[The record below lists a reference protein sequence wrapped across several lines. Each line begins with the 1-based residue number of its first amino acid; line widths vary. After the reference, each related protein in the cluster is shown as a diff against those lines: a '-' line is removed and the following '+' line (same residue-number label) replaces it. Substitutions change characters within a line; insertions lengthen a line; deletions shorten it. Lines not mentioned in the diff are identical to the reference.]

1 MFDVKK
7 TKDACVRWIRDWFE
21 ENGPGCNAVI
31 GISGGKDSSVVAG
44 LCVEALGVDRVIGVT
59 MPNGVQPDIDDSIR
73 LINHLGIKRYDVN
86 IGAAYD
92 ALMAEVE
99 LKLGHEASAQTRINM
114 APRLRMTALYA
125 VSQSNNGRVANT
137 CNLSEDWVGY
147 STRYG
152 DAAGD
157 FSPLGGLTV
166 QEVVAIGKELGL
178 PVELVE
184 KTPSDGLCGKTDE
197 DNLGFTYAVL
207 DRYIRTGVC
216 EDPDTK
222 ALIDRKHVMNLF
234 KLKPIPHFDPGS
246 WSPRANGHCYLNLTQ
261 SDRGKPVAD
270 IRAMIWK
277 WHFPQLKAFFEQ
289 ETGQTLQAGIT
300 VLVRVQVSF
309 SEMFGMS
316 LFIDDID
323 PAFTVGEQALAKK
336 KAIEKLTTGGY
347 LEMQQELA
355 IPRLPYRLAV
365 ITSKT
370 AAGYGDFRRH
380 LLENEAGYAF
390 RLDLYEA
397 LMQGEQAPASIIAAL
412 AEAQEHPCD
421 AILILRGG
429 GSEMD
434 LACFDDYDLAVAIA
448 TCAAPVVTA
457 IGHDR
462 DFHIADLVANRSVKT
477 PTALADLFLDAYA
490 AEDAL
495 LDDLQAR
502 VRRAVAD
509 RLGGMLRKVDS
520 LAQRLRFAAGARID
534 RARAALDL
542 KEALIKASDPRKI
555 LSMGYALVTGRDGKV
570 LKSVAPVAAGD
581 RIGVRFADG
590 TIRATVDSIDFSTS
604 SK

>member
-1 MFDVKK
+1 MA
-7 TKDACVRWIRDWFE
+7 KDY
-21 ENGPGCNAVI
+21 
-31 GISGGKDSSVVAG
+31 
-44 LCVEALGVDRVIGVT
+44 L
-59 MPNGVQPDIDDSIR
+59 
-73 LINHLGIKRYDVN
+73 
-86 IGAAYD
+86 
-92 ALMAEVE
+92 E
-99 LKLGHEASAQTRINM
+99 LKELLA
-114 APRLRMTALYA
+114 
-125 VSQSNNGRVANT
+125 RVKEGV
-137 CNLSEDWVGY
+137 ED
-147 STRYG
+147 
-152 DAAGD
+152 A
-157 FSPLGGLTV
+157 FP
-166 QEVVAIGKELGL
+166 
-178 PVELVE
+178 
-184 KTPSDGLCGKTDE
+184 
-197 DNLGFTYAVL
+197 
-207 DRYIRTGVC
+207 DRYWV
-216 EDPDTK
+216 K
-222 ALIDRKHVMNLF
+222 AEI
-234 KLKPIPHFDPGS
+234 GS
-246 WSPRANGHCYLNLTQ
+246 WSPRANGHCYLTLTQ
-261 SDRGKPVAD
+261 SVRGKPVAD

-277 WHFPQLKAFFEQ
+277 WQFPQLKAFFEQ
-289 ETGQTLQAGIT
+289 ESGQPLQAGIT

-309 SEMFGMS
+309 SEMFGIS

-336 KAIEKLTTGGY
+336 KTIEKLTAGGY

-355 IPRLPYRLAV
+355 LPRLPYRLAV

-397 LMQGEQAPASIIAAL
+397 LMQGEQAPASIISAL
-412 AEAQEHPCD
+412 LEAQEQPCD

-448 TCAAPVVTA
+448 TCPAPVVTA

-495 LDDLQAR
+495 LDDLQLR

-509 RLGGMLRKVDS
+509 RVNAMVRKVDS

-570 LKSVAPVAAGD
+570 LKSAAPVAAGD

-590 TIRATVDSIDFSTS
+590 TIRATVDAVDFSTS

>member
-1 MFDVKK
+1 MA
-7 TKDACVRWIRDWFE
+7 KDYLELTELLARIKE
-21 ENGPGCNAVI
+21 G
-31 GISGGKDSSVVAG
+31 
-44 LCVEALGVDRVIGVT
+44 VE
-59 MPNGVQPDIDDSIR
+59 
-73 LINHLGIKRYDVN
+73 
-86 IGAAYD
+86 D
-92 ALMAEVE
+92 AF
-99 LKLGHEASAQTRINM
+99 
-114 APRLRMTALYA
+114 P
-125 VSQSNNGRVANT
+125 
-137 CNLSEDWVGY
+137 
-147 STRYG
+147 
-152 DAAGD
+152 
-157 FSPLGGLTV
+157 
-166 QEVVAIGKELGL
+166 
-178 PVELVE
+178 
-184 KTPSDGLCGKTDE
+184 
-197 DNLGFTYAVL
+197 
-207 DRYIRTGVC
+207 DRYWV
-216 EDPDTK
+216 K
-222 ALIDRKHVMNLF
+222 AEI
-234 KLKPIPHFDPGS
+234 GS

-289 ETGQTLQAGIT
+289 ESGQPLQAGIT

-336 KAIEKLTTGGY
+336 RAIEKLTAGGY

-412 AEAQEHPCD
+412 AEAQEQPCD

-448 TCAAPVVTA
+448 TCPAPVVTA

-495 LDDLQAR
+495 LDGLETR
-502 VRRAVAD
+502 VRRAITD
-509 RLGGMLRKVDS
+509 RLNGMARKVDS

-555 LSMGYALVTGRDGKV
+555 LSMGYALVTGGDGKV

-590 TIRATVDSIDFSTS
+590 TIRATVDSV
-604 SK
+604 KRN

>member
-1 MFDVKK
+1 MAKDYLELTELLARVKERVE
-7 TKDACVRWIRDWFE
+7 DAFPE
-21 ENGPGCNAVI
+21 
-31 GISGGKDSSVVAG
+31 
-44 LCVEALGVDRVIGVT
+44 
-59 MPNGVQPDIDDSIR
+59 
-73 LINHLGIKRYDVN
+73 RYWVK
-86 IGAAYD
+86 
-92 ALMAEVE
+92 AE
-99 LKLGHEASAQTRINM
+99 I
-114 APRLRMTALYA
+114 
-125 VSQSNNGRVANT
+125 
-137 CNLSEDWVGY
+137 
-147 STRYG
+147 
-152 DAAGD
+152 
-157 FSPLGGLTV
+157 
-166 QEVVAIGKELGL
+166 
-178 PVELVE
+178 
-184 KTPSDGLCGKTDE
+184 
-197 DNLGFTYAVL
+197 
-207 DRYIRTGVC
+207 
-216 EDPDTK
+216 
-222 ALIDRKHVMNLF
+222 
-234 KLKPIPHFDPGS
+234 GS

-277 WHFPQLKAFFEQ
+277 WNFPQLKAFFEH

-336 KAIEKLTTGGY
+336 KAIEKLTAGGS
-347 LEMQQELA
+347 LEMPQELA
-355 IPRLPYRLAV
+355 LPRLPYRLAV

-412 AEAQEHPCD
+412 AEAQEQPCD

-509 RLGGMLRKVDS
+509 RLNGMARKVDS

-555 LSMGYALVTGRDGKV
+555 LSMGYALVTGGDGKV
-570 LKSVAPVAAGD
+570 LKSAAPVAAGD

-590 TIRATVDSIDFSTS
+590 TIRATVDSV
-604 SK
+604 KKN

>member
-1 MFDVKK
+1 MA
-7 TKDACVRWIRDWFE
+7 KDYLELTELLARIKE
-21 ENGPGCNAVI
+21 G
-31 GISGGKDSSVVAG
+31 
-44 LCVEALGVDRVIGVT
+44 VE
-59 MPNGVQPDIDDSIR
+59 
-73 LINHLGIKRYDVN
+73 
-86 IGAAYD
+86 D
-92 ALMAEVE
+92 AF
-99 LKLGHEASAQTRINM
+99 
-114 APRLRMTALYA
+114 P
-125 VSQSNNGRVANT
+125 
-137 CNLSEDWVGY
+137 
-147 STRYG
+147 
-152 DAAGD
+152 
-157 FSPLGGLTV
+157 
-166 QEVVAIGKELGL
+166 
-178 PVELVE
+178 
-184 KTPSDGLCGKTDE
+184 
-197 DNLGFTYAVL
+197 
-207 DRYIRTGVC
+207 DRYWV
-216 EDPDTK
+216 K
-222 ALIDRKHVMNLF
+222 AEI
-234 KLKPIPHFDPGS
+234 GS
-246 WSPRANGHCYLNLTQ
+246 WSPRVNGHCYLNLTQ

-336 KAIEKLTTGGY
+336 KAIEKLTAGGY

-590 TIRATVDSIDFSTS
+590 TIRATVDSV
-604 SK
+604 KEN

>member
-1 MFDVKK
+1 MA
-7 TKDACVRWIRDWFE
+7 KDYLELTELLARIKE
-21 ENGPGCNAVI
+21 G
-31 GISGGKDSSVVAG
+31 
-44 LCVEALGVDRVIGVT
+44 VE
-59 MPNGVQPDIDDSIR
+59 
-73 LINHLGIKRYDVN
+73 
-86 IGAAYD
+86 D
-92 ALMAEVE
+92 AF
-99 LKLGHEASAQTRINM
+99 
-114 APRLRMTALYA
+114 P
-125 VSQSNNGRVANT
+125 
-137 CNLSEDWVGY
+137 
-147 STRYG
+147 
-152 DAAGD
+152 
-157 FSPLGGLTV
+157 
-166 QEVVAIGKELGL
+166 
-178 PVELVE
+178 
-184 KTPSDGLCGKTDE
+184 
-197 DNLGFTYAVL
+197 
-207 DRYIRTGVC
+207 DRYWV
-216 EDPDTK
+216 K
-222 ALIDRKHVMNLF
+222 AEI
-234 KLKPIPHFDPGS
+234 GS

-289 ETGQTLQAGIT
+289 ESGQPLQAGIT

-336 KAIEKLTTGGY
+336 KAIEKLTAGGY

-370 AAGYGDFRRH
+370 AAGYGDCRRH

-412 AEAQEHPCD
+412 AEAQEQPCD

-555 LSMGYALVTGRDGKV
+555 LSMGYALVTGGDGKV

-590 TIRATVDSIDFSTS
+590 TITATVDSV
-604 SK
+604 KRN

>member
-1 MFDVKK
+1 MA
-7 TKDACVRWIRDWFE
+7 KDYLELTELLARIKE
-21 ENGPGCNAVI
+21 G
-31 GISGGKDSSVVAG
+31 
-44 LCVEALGVDRVIGVT
+44 VE
-59 MPNGVQPDIDDSIR
+59 
-73 LINHLGIKRYDVN
+73 
-86 IGAAYD
+86 D
-92 ALMAEVE
+92 AF
-99 LKLGHEASAQTRINM
+99 
-114 APRLRMTALYA
+114 P
-125 VSQSNNGRVANT
+125 
-137 CNLSEDWVGY
+137 
-147 STRYG
+147 
-152 DAAGD
+152 
-157 FSPLGGLTV
+157 
-166 QEVVAIGKELGL
+166 
-178 PVELVE
+178 
-184 KTPSDGLCGKTDE
+184 
-197 DNLGFTYAVL
+197 
-207 DRYIRTGVC
+207 DRYWV
-216 EDPDTK
+216 K
-222 ALIDRKHVMNLF
+222 AEI
-234 KLKPIPHFDPGS
+234 GS

-270 IRAMIWK
+270 IRA
-277 WHFPQLKAFFEQ
+277 ES
-289 ETGQTLQAGIT
+289 GQPLQAGIT

-336 KAIEKLTTGGY
+336 RAIEKLTAGGY

-412 AEAQEHPCD
+412 AEAQEQPCD

-520 LAQRLRFAAGARID
+520 LAQRLRFAAGARIE

-555 LSMGYALVTGRDGKV
+555 LSMGYALVTGGDGKV

-590 TIRATVDSIDFSTS
+590 TITAVAEKVEISRQARND
-604 SK
+604 K

>member
-1 MFDVKK
+1 MA
-7 TKDACVRWIRDWFE
+7 KDYLELTELLARIKE
-21 ENGPGCNAVI
+21 G
-31 GISGGKDSSVVAG
+31 
-44 LCVEALGVDRVIGVT
+44 VE
-59 MPNGVQPDIDDSIR
+59 
-73 LINHLGIKRYDVN
+73 
-86 IGAAYD
+86 D
-92 ALMAEVE
+92 AF
-99 LKLGHEASAQTRINM
+99 
-114 APRLRMTALYA
+114 P
-125 VSQSNNGRVANT
+125 
-137 CNLSEDWVGY
+137 
-147 STRYG
+147 
-152 DAAGD
+152 
-157 FSPLGGLTV
+157 
-166 QEVVAIGKELGL
+166 
-178 PVELVE
+178 
-184 KTPSDGLCGKTDE
+184 
-197 DNLGFTYAVL
+197 
-207 DRYIRTGVC
+207 DRYWV
-216 EDPDTK
+216 K
-222 ALIDRKHVMNLF
+222 AEI
-234 KLKPIPHFDPGS
+234 GS

-277 WHFPQLKAFFEQ
+277 WHFPQLKAYFEQ
-289 ETGQTLQAGIT
+289 ESGQPLQAGIT

-336 KAIEKLTTGGY
+336 RAIEKLTAGGY

-355 IPRLPYRLAV
+355 IPSLPYRLAV

-412 AEAQEHPCD
+412 AEAQEQPCD

-555 LSMGYALVTGRDGKV
+555 LSMGYALVTGGDGKV
-570 LKSVAPVAAGD
+570 LKSVVPVAAGD

-590 TIRATVDSIDFSTS
+590 TITAVAEKVEISRQARND
-604 SK
+604 K

>member
-1 MFDVKK
+1 MA
-7 TKDACVRWIRDWFE
+7 KDYLELTELLACVKE
-21 ENGPGCNAVI
+21 G
-31 GISGGKDSSVVAG
+31 
-44 LCVEALGVDRVIGVT
+44 VEDAF
-59 MPNGVQPDIDDSIR
+59 PN
-73 LINHLGIKRYDVN
+73 RYWVK
-86 IGAAYD
+86 
-92 ALMAEVE
+92 AE
-99 LKLGHEASAQTRINM
+99 I
-114 APRLRMTALYA
+114 
-125 VSQSNNGRVANT
+125 
-137 CNLSEDWVGY
+137 
-147 STRYG
+147 
-152 DAAGD
+152 
-157 FSPLGGLTV
+157 
-166 QEVVAIGKELGL
+166 
-178 PVELVE
+178 
-184 KTPSDGLCGKTDE
+184 
-197 DNLGFTYAVL
+197 
-207 DRYIRTGVC
+207 
-216 EDPDTK
+216 
-222 ALIDRKHVMNLF
+222 
-234 KLKPIPHFDPGS
+234 GS

-277 WHFPQLKAFFEQ
+277 WNYPMLKTFFEQ
-289 ETGQTLQAGIT
+289 ETGQTLQAGLT

-336 KAIEKLTTGGY
+336 KAIEKLTAGGY

-412 AEAQEHPCD
+412 AEAQEQPCD

-448 TCAAPVVTA
+448 TCPAPVVTA

-495 LDDLQAR
+495 LDGLETR
-502 VRRAVAD
+502 VRRAITD
-509 RLGGMLRKVDS
+509 RLNGMARKVDS

-534 RARAALDL
+534 RAKAALDL

-555 LSMGYALVTGRDGKV
+555 LSMGYALVTGGDGKV

-581 RIGVRFADG
+581 RIVVRFADG
-590 TIRATVDSIDFSTS
+590 TIRATVEAIDFSTS

>member
-1 MFDVKK
+1 MA
-7 TKDACVRWIRDWFE
+7 KDY
-21 ENGPGCNAVI
+21 
-31 GISGGKDSSVVAG
+31 
-44 LCVEALGVDRVIGVT
+44 L
-59 MPNGVQPDIDDSIR
+59 
-73 LINHLGIKRYDVN
+73 
-86 IGAAYD
+86 
-92 ALMAEVE
+92 E
-99 LKLGHEASAQTRINM
+99 LKELLA
-114 APRLRMTALYA
+114 
-125 VSQSNNGRVANT
+125 RVKEGV
-137 CNLSEDWVGY
+137 ED
-147 STRYG
+147 
-152 DAAGD
+152 A
-157 FSPLGGLTV
+157 FP
-166 QEVVAIGKELGL
+166 
-178 PVELVE
+178 
-184 KTPSDGLCGKTDE
+184 
-197 DNLGFTYAVL
+197 
-207 DRYIRTGVC
+207 DRYWV
-216 EDPDTK
+216 K
-222 ALIDRKHVMNLF
+222 AEI
-234 KLKPIPHFDPGS
+234 GS
-246 WSPRANGHCYLNLTQ
+246 WSPKANGHCYLTLTQ

-277 WHFPQLKAFFEQ
+277 WNFPQLKAFFEQ
-289 ETGQTLQAGIT
+289 ESGQPLQAGIT

-309 SEMFGMS
+309 SEMFGFS

-336 KAIEKLTTGGY
+336 KAIEKLTAGGY

-355 IPRLPYRLAV
+355 LPRLPYRLAV

-397 LMQGEQAPASIIAAL
+397 LMQGEQAPASIISAL
-412 AEAQEHPCD
+412 LEAQEQPCD

-448 TCAAPVVTA
+448 TCPAPVVTA

-509 RLGGMLRKVDS
+509 RVNAMVRKVDS

-555 LSMGYALVTGRDGKV
+555 LSMGYALVTGGDGKV

-590 TIRATVDSIDFSTS
+590 TIAAVVQEVKQMPGQAGHDE
-604 SK
+604 

>member
-1 MFDVKK
+1 MVK
-7 TKDACVRWIRDWFE
+7 DY
-21 ENGPGCNAVI
+21 
-31 GISGGKDSSVVAG
+31 
-44 LCVEALGVDRVIGVT
+44 L
-59 MPNGVQPDIDDSIR
+59 
-73 LINHLGIKRYDVN
+73 
-86 IGAAYD
+86 
-92 ALMAEVE
+92 E
-99 LKLGHEASAQTRINM
+99 LKELLA
-114 APRLRMTALYA
+114 
-125 VSQSNNGRVANT
+125 RVKEGV
-137 CNLSEDWVGY
+137 ED
-147 STRYG
+147 
-152 DAAGD
+152 A
-157 FSPLGGLTV
+157 FP
-166 QEVVAIGKELGL
+166 
-178 PVELVE
+178 
-184 KTPSDGLCGKTDE
+184 
-197 DNLGFTYAVL
+197 
-207 DRYIRTGVC
+207 DRYWV
-216 EDPDTK
+216 K
-222 ALIDRKHVMNLF
+222 AEI
-234 KLKPIPHFDPGS
+234 GS

-336 KAIEKLTTGGY
+336 KAIEKLTAGGY

-555 LSMGYALVTGRDGKV
+555 LSLGYALVTGRDGKV
-570 LKSVAPVAAGD
+570 LKSVAPVATGD

>member
-1 MFDVKK
+1 MA
-7 TKDACVRWIRDWFE
+7 KDYLELTELLARIKE
-21 ENGPGCNAVI
+21 G
-31 GISGGKDSSVVAG
+31 
-44 LCVEALGVDRVIGVT
+44 VE
-59 MPNGVQPDIDDSIR
+59 
-73 LINHLGIKRYDVN
+73 
-86 IGAAYD
+86 D
-92 ALMAEVE
+92 AF
-99 LKLGHEASAQTRINM
+99 
-114 APRLRMTALYA
+114 P
-125 VSQSNNGRVANT
+125 
-137 CNLSEDWVGY
+137 
-147 STRYG
+147 
-152 DAAGD
+152 
-157 FSPLGGLTV
+157 
-166 QEVVAIGKELGL
+166 
-178 PVELVE
+178 
-184 KTPSDGLCGKTDE
+184 
-197 DNLGFTYAVL
+197 
-207 DRYIRTGVC
+207 DRYWV
-216 EDPDTK
+216 K
-222 ALIDRKHVMNLF
+222 AEI
-234 KLKPIPHFDPGS
+234 GS

-336 KAIEKLTTGGY
+336 KAIEKLTAGGY

-502 VRRAVAD
+502 VRRSVAD

>member
-1 MFDVKK
+1 MA
-7 TKDACVRWIRDWFE
+7 KDY
-21 ENGPGCNAVI
+21 
-31 GISGGKDSSVVAG
+31 
-44 LCVEALGVDRVIGVT
+44 L
-59 MPNGVQPDIDDSIR
+59 
-73 LINHLGIKRYDVN
+73 
-86 IGAAYD
+86 
-92 ALMAEVE
+92 E
-99 LKLGHEASAQTRINM
+99 LKELLA
-114 APRLRMTALYA
+114 
-125 VSQSNNGRVANT
+125 RVKEGV
-137 CNLSEDWVGY
+137 ED
-147 STRYG
+147 
-152 DAAGD
+152 A
-157 FSPLGGLTV
+157 FP
-166 QEVVAIGKELGL
+166 
-178 PVELVE
+178 
-184 KTPSDGLCGKTDE
+184 
-197 DNLGFTYAVL
+197 
-207 DRYIRTGVC
+207 DRYWV
-216 EDPDTK
+216 K
-222 ALIDRKHVMNLF
+222 AEI
-234 KLKPIPHFDPGS
+234 GS
-246 WSPRANGHCYLNLTQ
+246 WSPKANGHCYLTLTQ

-277 WHFPQLKAFFEQ
+277 WNYPQLKAFFEQ
-289 ETGQTLQAGIT
+289 ESGQPLQAGIT

-309 SEMFGMS
+309 SEMFGFS

-336 KAIEKLTTGGY
+336 KAIEKLTAGGY
-347 LEMQQELA
+347 LEMQQELVL
-355 IPRLPYRLAV
+355 PRLPYHLAV

-412 AEAQEHPCD
+412 AEAQEQPCD

-448 TCAAPVVTA
+448 TCPAPVVTA

-509 RLGGMLRKVDS
+509 RVNAMVRKVDS

-555 LSMGYALVTGRDGKV
+555 LSMGYALVTGGDGKV

-590 TIRATVDSIDFSTS
+590 TIAAVVQEVKQMPGQAGHDE
-604 SK
+604 

>member
-1 MFDVKK
+1 MAKDYLELTELLARVKERVE
-7 TKDACVRWIRDWFE
+7 DAFPEHYWV
-21 ENGPGCNAVI
+21 
-31 GISGGKDSSVVAG
+31 K
-44 LCVEALGVDRVIGVT
+44 
-59 MPNGVQPDIDDSIR
+59 
-73 LINHLGIKRYDVN
+73 
-86 IGAAYD
+86 
-92 ALMAEVE
+92 AE
-99 LKLGHEASAQTRINM
+99 I
-114 APRLRMTALYA
+114 
-125 VSQSNNGRVANT
+125 
-137 CNLSEDWVGY
+137 
-147 STRYG
+147 
-152 DAAGD
+152 
-157 FSPLGGLTV
+157 
-166 QEVVAIGKELGL
+166 
-178 PVELVE
+178 
-184 KTPSDGLCGKTDE
+184 
-197 DNLGFTYAVL
+197 
-207 DRYIRTGVC
+207 
-216 EDPDTK
+216 
-222 ALIDRKHVMNLF
+222 
-234 KLKPIPHFDPGS
+234 GS

-277 WHFPQLKAFFEQ
+277 WNFPQLKAFFEH

-336 KAIEKLTTGGY
+336 KAIEKLTAGGY

-355 IPRLPYRLAV
+355 LPRLPYRLAV

-412 AEAQEHPCD
+412 AEAQENPCD

-509 RLGGMLRKVDS
+509 RLNGMARKVDS

-555 LSMGYALVTGRDGKV
+555 LSMGYALVTGGDGKV
-570 LKSVAPVAAGD
+570 LKSAAPVAAGD

-590 TIRATVDSIDFSTS
+590 TIRATVDSV
-604 SK
+604 KKN

>member
-1 MFDVKK
+1 MA
-7 TKDACVRWIRDWFE
+7 KDYLELTELLARIKE
-21 ENGPGCNAVI
+21 G
-31 GISGGKDSSVVAG
+31 
-44 LCVEALGVDRVIGVT
+44 VE
-59 MPNGVQPDIDDSIR
+59 
-73 LINHLGIKRYDVN
+73 
-86 IGAAYD
+86 D
-92 ALMAEVE
+92 AF
-99 LKLGHEASAQTRINM
+99 
-114 APRLRMTALYA
+114 P
-125 VSQSNNGRVANT
+125 
-137 CNLSEDWVGY
+137 
-147 STRYG
+147 
-152 DAAGD
+152 
-157 FSPLGGLTV
+157 
-166 QEVVAIGKELGL
+166 
-178 PVELVE
+178 
-184 KTPSDGLCGKTDE
+184 
-197 DNLGFTYAVL
+197 
-207 DRYIRTGVC
+207 DRYWV
-216 EDPDTK
+216 K
-222 ALIDRKHVMNLF
+222 AEI
-234 KLKPIPHFDPGS
+234 GS

-336 KAIEKLTTGGY
+336 KAIEKLTAGGY

-495 LDDLQAR
+495 LDDLHAR

-590 TIRATVDSIDFSTS
+590 TIRATVDLIDFSTS

>member
-1 MFDVKK
+1 MA
-7 TKDACVRWIRDWFE
+7 KDYLELTELLARIKE
-21 ENGPGCNAVI
+21 G
-31 GISGGKDSSVVAG
+31 
-44 LCVEALGVDRVIGVT
+44 VE
-59 MPNGVQPDIDDSIR
+59 
-73 LINHLGIKRYDVN
+73 
-86 IGAAYD
+86 D
-92 ALMAEVE
+92 AF
-99 LKLGHEASAQTRINM
+99 
-114 APRLRMTALYA
+114 P
-125 VSQSNNGRVANT
+125 
-137 CNLSEDWVGY
+137 
-147 STRYG
+147 
-152 DAAGD
+152 
-157 FSPLGGLTV
+157 
-166 QEVVAIGKELGL
+166 
-178 PVELVE
+178 
-184 KTPSDGLCGKTDE
+184 
-197 DNLGFTYAVL
+197 
-207 DRYIRTGVC
+207 DRYWV
-216 EDPDTK
+216 K
-222 ALIDRKHVMNLF
+222 AEI
-234 KLKPIPHFDPGS
+234 GS

-309 SEMFGMS
+309 SEIFGMS

-336 KAIEKLTTGGY
+336 KAIEKLTAGGY

-590 TIRATVDSIDFSTS
+590 TITAVAEKVEISRQARND
-604 SK
+604 K

>member
-1 MFDVKK
+1 MA
-7 TKDACVRWIRDWFE
+7 KDY
-21 ENGPGCNAVI
+21 
-31 GISGGKDSSVVAG
+31 
-44 LCVEALGVDRVIGVT
+44 L
-59 MPNGVQPDIDDSIR
+59 
-73 LINHLGIKRYDVN
+73 
-86 IGAAYD
+86 
-92 ALMAEVE
+92 E
-99 LKLGHEASAQTRINM
+99 LKELLA
-114 APRLRMTALYA
+114 
-125 VSQSNNGRVANT
+125 RVKEGV
-137 CNLSEDWVGY
+137 ED
-147 STRYG
+147 
-152 DAAGD
+152 A
-157 FSPLGGLTV
+157 FP
-166 QEVVAIGKELGL
+166 
-178 PVELVE
+178 
-184 KTPSDGLCGKTDE
+184 
-197 DNLGFTYAVL
+197 
-207 DRYIRTGVC
+207 DRYWV
-216 EDPDTK
+216 K
-222 ALIDRKHVMNLF
+222 AEI
-234 KLKPIPHFDPGS
+234 GS
-246 WSPRANGHCYLNLTQ
+246 WSPKANGHCYLTLTQ

-277 WHFPQLKAFFEQ
+277 WQFPQLKAFFEQ
-289 ETGQTLQAGIT
+289 ESGQPLQAGIT

-309 SEMFGMS
+309 SEMFGIS

-336 KAIEKLTTGGY
+336 KAIEKLTAGGY
-347 LEMQQELA
+347 LDMQQELA
-355 IPRLPYRLAV
+355 LPRLPYHLAV

-397 LMQGEQAPASIIAAL
+397 LMQGEQAPASIISAL
-412 AEAQEHPCD
+412 LEAQEQPCD

-448 TCAAPVVTA
+448 TCPAPVVTA

-495 LDDLQAR
+495 LDDLQSR

-509 RLGGMLRKVDS
+509 RVNAMVRKVDS

-590 TIRATVDSIDFSTS
+590 TISAVVHEVKQMPGQAGHDDSLRHSRLDRESND
-604 SK
+604 

>member
-1 MFDVKK
+1 MA
-7 TKDACVRWIRDWFE
+7 KDYLELTELLARIKE
-21 ENGPGCNAVI
+21 G
-31 GISGGKDSSVVAG
+31 
-44 LCVEALGVDRVIGVT
+44 VE
-59 MPNGVQPDIDDSIR
+59 
-73 LINHLGIKRYDVN
+73 
-86 IGAAYD
+86 D
-92 ALMAEVE
+92 AF
-99 LKLGHEASAQTRINM
+99 
-114 APRLRMTALYA
+114 P
-125 VSQSNNGRVANT
+125 
-137 CNLSEDWVGY
+137 
-147 STRYG
+147 
-152 DAAGD
+152 
-157 FSPLGGLTV
+157 
-166 QEVVAIGKELGL
+166 
-178 PVELVE
+178 
-184 KTPSDGLCGKTDE
+184 
-197 DNLGFTYAVL
+197 
-207 DRYIRTGVC
+207 DRYWV
-216 EDPDTK
+216 K
-222 ALIDRKHVMNLF
+222 AEI
-234 KLKPIPHFDPGS
+234 GS

-277 WHFPQLKAFFEQ
+277 WHYPQLKAFFEQ

-336 KAIEKLTTGGY
+336 KAIEKLTAGGY

-581 RIGVRFADG
+581 RIGIRFADG
-590 TIRATVDSIDFSTS
+590 AIRATVDSIDFSTS

>member
-1 MFDVKK
+1 MAKDYLELTELLARVKERVE
-7 TKDACVRWIRDWFE
+7 DAFPE
-21 ENGPGCNAVI
+21 
-31 GISGGKDSSVVAG
+31 
-44 LCVEALGVDRVIGVT
+44 
-59 MPNGVQPDIDDSIR
+59 
-73 LINHLGIKRYDVN
+73 RYWVK
-86 IGAAYD
+86 
-92 ALMAEVE
+92 AE
-99 LKLGHEASAQTRINM
+99 I
-114 APRLRMTALYA
+114 
-125 VSQSNNGRVANT
+125 
-137 CNLSEDWVGY
+137 
-147 STRYG
+147 
-152 DAAGD
+152 
-157 FSPLGGLTV
+157 
-166 QEVVAIGKELGL
+166 
-178 PVELVE
+178 
-184 KTPSDGLCGKTDE
+184 
-197 DNLGFTYAVL
+197 
-207 DRYIRTGVC
+207 
-216 EDPDTK
+216 
-222 ALIDRKHVMNLF
+222 
-234 KLKPIPHFDPGS
+234 GS

-277 WHFPQLKAFFEQ
+277 WNFPQLKAFFEH

-336 KAIEKLTTGGY
+336 KAIEKLTAGGY

-355 IPRLPYRLAV
+355 LPRLPYRLAV

-412 AEAQEHPCD
+412 AEAQENPCD

-509 RLGGMLRKVDS
+509 RLNGMARKVDS

-555 LSMGYALVTGRDGKV
+555 LSMGYALVTGGDGKV
-570 LKSVAPVAAGD
+570 LKSAAPVAAGD

-590 TIRATVDSIDFSTS
+590 TIRATVDSV
-604 SK
+604 KKN

>member
-1 MFDVKK
+1 MA
-7 TKDACVRWIRDWFE
+7 KDYLELTELLARIKE
-21 ENGPGCNAVI
+21 G
-31 GISGGKDSSVVAG
+31 
-44 LCVEALGVDRVIGVT
+44 VE
-59 MPNGVQPDIDDSIR
+59 
-73 LINHLGIKRYDVN
+73 
-86 IGAAYD
+86 D
-92 ALMAEVE
+92 AF
-99 LKLGHEASAQTRINM
+99 
-114 APRLRMTALYA
+114 P
-125 VSQSNNGRVANT
+125 
-137 CNLSEDWVGY
+137 
-147 STRYG
+147 
-152 DAAGD
+152 
-157 FSPLGGLTV
+157 
-166 QEVVAIGKELGL
+166 
-178 PVELVE
+178 
-184 KTPSDGLCGKTDE
+184 
-197 DNLGFTYAVL
+197 
-207 DRYIRTGVC
+207 DRYWV
-216 EDPDTK
+216 K
-222 ALIDRKHVMNLF
+222 AEI
-234 KLKPIPHFDPGS
+234 GS

-277 WHFPQLKAFFEQ
+277 WHFPQLKAYFEQ
-289 ETGQTLQAGIT
+289 ESGQPLQAGIT

-336 KAIEKLTTGGY
+336 RAIEKLTAGGY

-412 AEAQEHPCD
+412 AEAQEQPCD

-555 LSMGYALVTGRDGKV
+555 LSMGYALVTGGDGKV

-590 TIRATVDSIDFSTS
+590 TIRATVDSV
-604 SK
+604 KKN

>member
-1 MFDVKK
+1 MARDYLELAELLARVKEGVE
-7 TKDACVRWIRDWFE
+7 DAF
-21 ENGPGCNAVI
+21 P
-31 GISGGKDSSVVAG
+31 
-44 LCVEALGVDRVIGVT
+44 
-59 MPNGVQPDIDDSIR
+59 
-73 LINHLGIKRYDVN
+73 
-86 IGAAYD
+86 
-92 ALMAEVE
+92 
-99 LKLGHEASAQTRINM
+99 
-114 APRLRMTALYA
+114 
-125 VSQSNNGRVANT
+125 
-137 CNLSEDWVGY
+137 
-147 STRYG
+147 
-152 DAAGD
+152 
-157 FSPLGGLTV
+157 
-166 QEVVAIGKELGL
+166 
-178 PVELVE
+178 
-184 KTPSDGLCGKTDE
+184 
-197 DNLGFTYAVL
+197 
-207 DRYIRTGVC
+207 DRYWV
-216 EDPDTK
+216 K
-222 ALIDRKHVMNLF
+222 AEI
-234 KLKPIPHFDPGS
+234 GS

-277 WHFPQLKAFFEQ
+277 WNYPQLKAFFEQ
-289 ETGQTLQAGIT
+289 ETGQPLQAGIT

-309 SEMFGMS
+309 SEMFGIS

-336 KAIEKLTTGGY
+336 KAIEKLTAGGY
-347 LEMQQELA
+347 LDMQQELA
-355 IPRLPYRLAV
+355 LPRLPYHLAV

-397 LMQGEQAPASIIAAL
+397 LMQGEQAPASIISAL
-412 AEAQEHPCD
+412 LEAQEQPCD

-448 TCAAPVVTA
+448 TCPAPVVTA

-495 LDDLQAR
+495 LDSLQAR

-509 RLGGMLRKVDS
+509 RVNAMVRKVDS

-555 LSMGYALVTGRDGKV
+555 LSMGYALVTGGDGKV

-590 TIRATVDSIDFSTS
+590 TIRATVDAVDFSTS